1 MDSESLLIDFVK
13 RHMEK
18 SKEEQQ
24 KDKVIREYQ
33 RDVANAT

>member
-13 RHMEK
+13 RHMEN

-24 KDKVIREYQ
+24 KDKVIREY
-33 RDVANAT
+33 

>member
-24 KDKVIREYQ
+24 KDKVIREY
-33 RDVANAT
+33 